1 MEKIRAEQQTSSTT
15 LQTLSNSIHSR
26 EMDLAKKKQELK
38 DKDALEQTQ
47 KDAREEIIKLETQTK
62 VRTSPPASAQPPA
75 DTQPPPSRTSTR
87 NSATLLRPFVLPKAS
102 CRP

>member
-62 VRTSPPASAQPPA
+62 VRTSPVCFRCPAY
-75 DTQPPPSRTSTR
+75 
-87 NSATLLRPFVLPKAS
+87 
-102 CRP
+102 

>member
-62 VRTSPPASAQPPA
+62 VRRVVTV
-75 DTQPPPSRTSTR
+75 RVVRLLTR
-87 NSATLLRPFVLPKAS
+87 KLFRAGP
-102 CRP
+102 